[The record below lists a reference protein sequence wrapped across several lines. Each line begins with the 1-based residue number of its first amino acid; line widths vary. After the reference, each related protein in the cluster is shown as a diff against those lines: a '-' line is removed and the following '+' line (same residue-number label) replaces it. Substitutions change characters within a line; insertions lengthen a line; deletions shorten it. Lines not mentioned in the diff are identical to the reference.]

1 MEYTVTEQGKV
12 DNPVVVDGGCDDPVF
27 ARPALASAKSF
38 RYKPRVVDGVAVA
51 VPGVRNTFRFRL
63 EH

>member
-1 MEYTVTEQGKV
+1 MAR
-12 DNPVVVDGGCDDPVF
+12 PVVVDGGCDDPVF

-38 RYKPRVVDGVAVA
+38 RYKPRIVDGVAVA

-63 EH
+63 EQ